1 MMLRTVAYFFV
12 LVVSASPV
20 RLCAPGPRDVRVEV
34 RQFAGWG
41 PDSVRASD
49 TTIALSDHATMVPN
63 YCWLTNRV
71 YAMLF

>member
-1 MMLRTVAYFFV
+1 
-12 LVVSASPV
+12 V
-20 RLCAPGPRDVRVEV
+20 RLGARGPRDIRVEV

-49 TTIALSDHATMVPN
+49 TTIALSDRATMVPN